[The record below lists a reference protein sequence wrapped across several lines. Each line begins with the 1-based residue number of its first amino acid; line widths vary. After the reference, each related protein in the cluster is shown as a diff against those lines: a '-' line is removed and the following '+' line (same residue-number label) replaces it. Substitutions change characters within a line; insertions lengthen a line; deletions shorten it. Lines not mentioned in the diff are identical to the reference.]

1 MYRSEL
7 VIYFVR
13 FLDDKRT
20 TQFAFVIV
28 WPLKNQYFIQKHRTQ
43 NKDLSTHELDWFEY
57 WLNRL
62 IPPNSK
68 TDFLM
73 SPWLKIA
80 TIFVWSF
87 RRAISR
93 PFSPSLVR
101 ALMSISLLS
110 ASFKDNDT
118 ISGLSGLALGIWICW
133 CKLLW
138 NGVLYQANVIY
149 ILCKY
154 LSGFLL
160 AIKNEFYGK

>member
-62 IPPNSK
+62 LPPNSK

-110 ASFKDNDT
+110 ASFKNNDT
-118 ISGLSGLALGIWICW
+118 ISSWPWAQAPESMYIWYVFKTILSHWAKTRKC
-133 CKLLW
+133 
-138 NGVLYQANVIY
+138 A
-149 ILCKY
+149 
-154 LSGFLL
+154 
-160 AIKNEFYGK
+160 